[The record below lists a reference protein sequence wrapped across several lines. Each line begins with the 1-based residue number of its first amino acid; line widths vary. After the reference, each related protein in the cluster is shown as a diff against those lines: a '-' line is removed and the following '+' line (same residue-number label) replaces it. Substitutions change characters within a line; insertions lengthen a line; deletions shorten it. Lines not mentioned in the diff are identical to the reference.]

1 MDESVKEM
9 LYVREPISQEELD
22 HKQILERV
30 LHQPYLTPYRITAAS
45 TFSLMRP
52 SLDSSHQLLN

>member
-30 LHQPYLTPYRITAAS
+30 LHQPYLTPY
-45 TFSLMRP
+45 
-52 SLDSSHQLLN
+52 